1 MSDFPFSPPP
11 PPRFPVN
18 ARDWLILV
26 VILVIVITLAG
37 ILLSAG

>member
-11 PPRFPVN
+11 PPRFSLN